1 MGYDEKQMNEKE
13 LRRLL
18 KDPNVMH
25 EIMKNAYIPVGRS
38 TAEMIEEV
46 LQDEKRGW
54 DESQDES

>member
-18 KDPNVMH
+18 KDPNVMK
-25 EIMKNAYIPVGRS
+25 EIMKNTYIPVGRS

-46 LQDEKRGW
+46 LQDEKRVW

>member
-1 MGYDEKQMNEKE
+1 MEKNEKQMNENE

-18 KDPNVMH
+18 KDPNVMK

-46 LQDEKRGW
+46 LQDEKRFW